1 MDNLK
6 LYRKSKSEIKGLVS
20 IVEVFRQ
27 DIGMKFSIMNRE
39 KVTSTDRIELP
50 GGQKIRKIEDGYNTW
65 GNWSM
70 AEQKNNK
77 MKDKFRNEYFR
88 KTKLILKGKVNKR
101 NKIMA
106 LNTWA
111 VSIMRY
117 GAGILNWNKNEL
129 QE

>member
-88 KTKLILKGKVNKR
+88 KTKLI
-101 NKIMA
+101 
-106 LNTWA
+106 
-111 VSIMRY
+111 
-117 GAGILNWNKNEL
+117 
-129 QE
+129 